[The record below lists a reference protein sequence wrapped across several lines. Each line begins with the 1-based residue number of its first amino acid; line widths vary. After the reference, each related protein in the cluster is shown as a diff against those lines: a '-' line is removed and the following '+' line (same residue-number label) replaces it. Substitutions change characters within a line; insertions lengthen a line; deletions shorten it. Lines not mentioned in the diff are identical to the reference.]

1 MNQIRSVQRLLMI
14 QFFLP
19 IILSLLMVVL
29 FETGALV
36 SGIWAGSGQKEFV
49 CLVVM
54 ELLTICCRP
63 LSLRLFKDKKVAIF
77 VRCRN

>member
-29 FETGALV
+29 FETGALA
-36 SGIWAGSGQKEFV
+36 SGNWAGSGQKEFV
-49 CLVVM
+49 CLV
-54 ELLTICCRP
+54 EKT
-63 LSLRLFKDKKVAIF
+63 
-77 VRCRN
+77 